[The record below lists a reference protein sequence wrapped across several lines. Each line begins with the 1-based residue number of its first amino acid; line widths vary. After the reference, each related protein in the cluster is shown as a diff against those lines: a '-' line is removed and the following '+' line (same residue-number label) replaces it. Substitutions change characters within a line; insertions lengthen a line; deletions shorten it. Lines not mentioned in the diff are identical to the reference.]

1 MRTLDHA
8 ACARAIFESIG
19 SGENLVSAAHC
30 ATRLRLVVADA
41 HKVDQKRLESIPGVM
56 GVFCAGGQLQ
66 IILGTGTVNR
76 VYEEFIKLSGLPG
89 APAAQKCT
97 APVLPL
103 PQRLVKTLGDV
114 FVPILPAI
122 VAAGLLTGILDALGR
137 ALPAVAVADWFS
149 FLKMVSGT
157 AFVSLPVLVALS
169 SAQVFGGN
177 LFLGGVVGLCMV
189 HPTLLNAWSVGT
201 AENVPVWH
209 LLCFNVKQVGYQG
222 HVIPVIIAV
231 WLMCFLEKRL
241 HKIVPASIDLFVTP
255 LVSVGI
261 TGYLTLTVIGPVFSQ
276 LETWVLDGVQWLIA
290 VPFGIGAFLMGGL
303 YSSTVVAGVH
313 HMYTIIDLGQLSEYG
328 VTHWLPLAS
337 AANMAQGAACLAVAM
352 KSKNKKTRSLA
363 FPAALS
369 CMMGITEPAI
379 FGVNLR
385 TIKVF
390 IFGSI
395 GGACGALM
403 TSIFHLGA
411 TATGVTGIFAILLHL
426 KQPVQYI
433 VSMLV
438 AMGVAFLLTWLFG
451 YKETPAAAQTK

>member
-19 SGENLVSAAHC
+19 GGENLVSAAHC
-30 ATRLRLVVADA
+30 ATRLRLVVVDA
-41 HKVDQKRLESIPGVM
+41 HKVDQKRLESLSGVM

-89 APAAQKCT
+89 VPAAQKCT

-137 ALPAVAVADWFS
+137 ALPAVAAADWFS

-169 SAQVFGGN
+169 SARVFGGN

-222 HVIPVIIAV
+222 HVIPVIMAV
-231 WLMCFLEKRL
+231 WLMSRLERWFRSRAGSFCYAAVHGAYYHLCHLYHPRPLLFLCGKL
-241 HKIVPASIDLFVTP
+241 HDRPCKAAQH
-255 LVSVGI
+255 G
-261 TGYLTLTVIGPVFSQ
+261 GAWHRCAGH
-276 LETWVLDGVQWLIA
+276 GGA
-290 VPFGIGAFLMGGL
+290 VPRYGGL
-303 YSSTVVAGVH
+303 
-313 HMYTIIDLGQLSEYG
+313 
-328 VTHWLPLAS
+328 
-337 AANMAQGAACLAVAM
+337 
-352 KSKNKKTRSLA
+352 R
-363 FPAALS
+363 PA
-369 CMMGITEPAI
+369 PH
-379 FGVNLR
+379 V
-385 TIKVF
+385 
-390 IFGSI
+390 
-395 GGACGALM
+395 
-403 TSIFHLGA
+403 
-411 TATGVTGIFAILLHL
+411 
-426 KQPVQYI
+426 
-433 VSMLV
+433 
-438 AMGVAFLLTWLFG
+438 
-451 YKETPAAAQTK
+451 

>member
-19 SGENLVSAAHC
+19 GGENLVSAVHC

-56 GVFCAGGQLQ
+56 GVFCVGGQLQ

-137 ALPAVAVADWFS
+137 ALPAVAAADWFS

-169 SAQVFGGN
+169 SARVFGGN

-222 HVIPVIIAV
+222 HVIPVIMAV
-231 WLMCFLEKRL
+231 WLMSRLERWFRSR
-241 HKIVPASIDLFVTP
+241 VPAALDLFVTP
-255 LVSVGI
+255 LCTVLITTFVTFTILGPCFSFAENYMIGLARQLSTVGH
-261 TGYLTLTVIGPVFSQ
+261 
-276 LETWVLDGVQWLIA
+276 
-290 VPFGIGAFLMGGL
+290 GIGALVMGAL
-303 YSSTVVAGVH
+303 YPVTVVCGLH
-313 HMYTIIDLGQLSEYG
+313 HMYNVIEAGLLSAG
-328 VTHWLPLAS
+328 SLNIWMPIAS
-337 AANMAQGAACLAVAM
+337 AANFAQCGACLAVAF
-352 KSKNKKTRSLA
+352 KTRDPQNKTVAIPSALS
-363 FPAALS
+363 AAL
-369 CMMGITEPAI
+369 GITEPAI

-385 TIKVF
+385 YVRPF
-390 IFGSI
+390 VCAMV
-395 GGACGALM
+395 GGAVGAWFG
-403 TSIFHLGA
+403 TVTGIGA
-411 TATGVTGIFAILLHL
+411 TAYGVTGLPGFLIVGGYILPYAGLL
-426 KQPVQYI
+426 AL
-433 VSMLV
+433 SG
-438 AMGVAFLLTWLFG
+438 GVAFAATWLFWQDAPAQD
-451 YKETPAAAQTK
+451 KTPG

>member
-19 SGENLVSAAHC
+19 GGENLVSAAHC

-137 ALPAVAVADWFS
+137 ALPAVAAADWFS

-169 SAQVFGGN
+169 SARVFGGN

-189 HPTLLNAWSVGT
+189 HPALLNAWSVGT

-231 WLMCFLEKRL
+231 WLMSRLERWFRSR
-241 HKIVPASIDLFVTP
+241 VPAALDLFVTP
-255 LVSVGI
+255 LCTVLITTFVTFTILGPCFSFAENCMIGLARQLSTVGH
-261 TGYLTLTVIGPVFSQ
+261 
-276 LETWVLDGVQWLIA
+276 
-290 VPFGIGAFLMGGL
+290 GIGALVMGAL
-303 YSSTVVAGVH
+303 YPVTVVCGLH
-313 HMYTIIDLGQLSEYG
+313 HMYNVIEAGLLSAG
-328 VTHWLPLAS
+328 GLNIWMPIAS
-337 AANMAQGAACLAVAM
+337 AANFAQCGACLAVAF
-352 KSKNKKTRSLA
+352 KTRDPKNKAVAIPSALS
-363 FPAALS
+363 AAL
-369 CMMGITEPAI
+369 GITEPAI

-385 TIKVF
+385 YVRPFVCAMVGGTVGAW
-390 IFGSI
+390 FGTVTGI
-395 GGACGALM
+395 
-403 TSIFHLGA
+403 GA
-411 TATGVTGIFAILLHL
+411 TAYGVTGLPGFLIVGGYILPYAGLL
-426 KQPVQYI
+426 AL
-433 VSMLV
+433 SG
-438 AMGVAFLLTWLFG
+438 GVAFAATWLFWQDAPAQD
-451 YKETPAAAQTK
+451 KTPG